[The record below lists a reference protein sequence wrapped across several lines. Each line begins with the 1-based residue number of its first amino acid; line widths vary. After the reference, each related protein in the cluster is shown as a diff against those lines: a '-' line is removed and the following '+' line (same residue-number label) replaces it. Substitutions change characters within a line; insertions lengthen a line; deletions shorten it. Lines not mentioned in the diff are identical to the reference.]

1 MKLVAEV
8 MDMVCLG
15 RTLTA
20 RRIVARRGQPI
31 QVSPNSFSIHRVAVN
46 GRYAY
51 EVTDSGED
59 DCEVTISY
67 ADVEQAVWGFA
78 EQVGWIAL
86 REAVSDHR
94 YAWLFPAGSTLD
106 WHTRQAQRRA
116 A

>member
-1 MKLVAEV
+1 MKLVVEV
-8 MDMVCLG
+8 MDMVCQG

-20 RRIVARRGQPI
+20 RRIVARRGQPV
-31 QVSPNSFSIHRVAVN
+31 QTSPNRFSIHRTTVN
-46 GRYAY
+46 GRYVY

-59 DCEVTISY
+59 DCEVTTAY
-67 ADVEQAVWGFA
+67 ADVEQAVWGFT

-86 REAVSDHR
+86 REAVSCHR

-106 WHTRQAQRRA
+106 WHARQAQRRA